1 MTWDKGGAQE
11 SMGVSLAVTHS
22 IEDMETEKATFYHQA
37 EHQWSDRNINQTTK
51 LSTQNL
57 SCLKEM

>member
-1 MTWDKGGAQE
+1 
-11 SMGVSLAVTHS
+11 MGVSSAVTHS